1 MEERTEVTGS
11 VPEAEC
17 DLVMRGGV
25 TSGAVYPGALWEIS
39 KHYKLRNVGGASAGA
54 IAAVGA
60 AACEYGRQE
69 DPTAFGRLL
78 RVVREITEEG
88 FVRDLFQ
95 PKENT
100 KLGLEV
106 GLRIATSPHSYP
118 RRLADAL
125 WDVVRKRRLWLAVGA
140 ASVVLWA
147 AAVAGAVLALADSGP
162 SWLRIAGVVVLAVL
176 AFVGV
181 AVLVIG
187 LAVATFA
194 IGLNRALQDGGFGLC
209 RGLTEDE
216 ELGRKG
222 LTDWLH
228 ETIQRCAGLDLDE
241 PLTFRDLQGD
251 DPEDPLVA
259 LRLVTTD
266 LSASRPVV
274 LPLPEP
280 GGEETP
286 YLFERGEF
294 ERLFPREVVEHL
306 VEHSRKS
313 GRTPDERTL
322 YELPGLDLPVVVAAR
337 LSLSFPILVETVP
350 LWRQDGPT
358 PDRVQHTMSDGGISS
373 NFPIH
378 FFDSLLPDRPTF
390 GLDLQPWRT
399 PDLEPVWM
407 SPDPSPPL
415 FAGVSDL
422 AEFGTQILNASR
434 NWRDNMQSELP
445 GFRDRICQ
453 IRLAPRE
460 GGLHLDMKRGVVREL
475 VKRGRTA
482 GLKVV
487 DSRCFDWDAHR
498 VTRYRTL
505 MQMLQRGLGP
515 AGAGR
520 NCVYKGADCG
530 RRVPFRDRLCAYADG
545 TATRPDLDA
554 AWCRAAI
561 PVSDVLI
568 GAAAL
573 LGKGG
578 AIDFDQGA
586 PSPTP
591 TMRIVP
597 AV

>member
-1 MEERTEVTGS
+1 MTEGTS

-25 TSGAVYPGALWEIS
+25 TSGAVYPSALWEIS

-60 AACEYGRQE
+60 AACEYGRRE
-69 DPTAFGRLL
+69 DPAAFGRLL
-78 RVVREITEEG
+78 KVVREITEEG

-95 PKENT
+95 PKEDT
-100 KLGLEV
+100 RLAFDV

-118 RRLADAL
+118 RRLAGAL
-125 WDVVRKRRLWLAVGA
+125 WDVVRKRWMWVAAGVLAVVA
-140 ASVVLWA
+140 WA
-147 AAVAGAVLALADSGP
+147 AAVTGAALAVIDRGP
-162 SWLRIAGVVVLAVL
+162 GVVQIAGVAALAVL
-176 AFVGV
+176 AFVGI
-181 AVLVIG
+181 VLLVTG

-194 IGLNRALQDGGFGLC
+194 FGLSRALEHGGFGLC

-216 ELGRKG
+216 DRGRKG

-228 ETIQRCAGLDLDE
+228 ETIQRCAGRDTDE
-241 PLTFRDLQGD
+241 PLTFLDLQGD
-251 DPEDPLVA
+251 DPESQLVA

-280 GGEETP
+280 SEEKTP

-294 ERLFPREVVEHL
+294 ERLFPTEVVEHL
-306 VEHSRKS
+306 VEHSRAN
-313 GRTPDERTL
+313 GRTPDGRTL

-378 FFDSLLPDRPTF
+378 FFDSLLPGRPTF

-399 PDLEPVWM
+399 PELAPVGM

-415 FAGVSDL
+415 FTGVSNL
-422 AEFGTQILNASR
+422 AELGTQILNASR

-453 IRLAPRE
+453 IRLGAGE
-460 GGLHLDMKRGVVREL
+460 GGLHLDMKRGVVRGL
-475 VKRGRTA
+475 VSRGRTA
-482 GLKVV
+482 GRKVV
-487 DSRCFDWDAHR
+487 DPRCFDWDAHR

-520 NCVYKGADCG
+520 DCVYQGPDCG
-530 RRVPFRDRLCAYADG
+530 RRVPFRDRLSAYADG
-545 TATRPDLDA
+545 TSTLPGLDA
-554 AWCRAAI
+554 AWCRGAM
-561 PVSDVLI
+561 PVSDILI

-578 AIDFDQGA
+578 AIDFDDGA
-586 PSPTP
+586 PTPTP
-591 TMRIVP
+591 TMRVVP
-597 AV
+597 TV